1 MKNLLCFLIPTIT
14 FAVVISDLGKSHHS
28 YTYSAP
34 PSVILRSDV
43 ERADATYNLRD

>member
-1 MKNLLCFLIPTIT
+1 MKNALCFLIPTIT

-34 PSVILRSDV
+34 SSVMLRSDN
-43 ERADATYNLRD
+43 ERAAATYRLKD